1 MSRSHTQTGAITS
14 MEMGASTHSGEV
26 PWPVDWRHGG
36 GTVQNFAAAAWQ
48 VPTGAT
54 NSIHQVGVLMGLPGL
69 VEVAV
74 AVGMLCAAVGF
85 SLGLA
90 IGCGRQPRWAERG
103 SFVHKVSIG
112 FATLDRLDAVM
123 LRFEVEE
130 GSRLAGV
137 EVAELRLPS
146 GSGVALITRGPDVF
160 LPSGSTV
167 LRTGDQVLA
176 VTARAQVGEVEDRL
190 RSVSRFGRLAG
201 WYETLETNSA
211 QALGVRR
218 GTV

>member
-1 MSRSHTQTGAITS
+1 
-14 MEMGASTHSGEV
+14 MG
-26 PWPVDWRHGG
+26 P
-36 GTVQNFAAAAWQ
+36 
-48 VPTGAT
+48 
-54 NSIHQVGVLMGLPGL
+54 PGL
-69 VEVAV
+69 LEVAV
-74 AVGMLCAAVGF
+74 SVGMLCAAVGF
-85 SLGLA
+85 AVGLA
-90 IGCGRQPRWAERG
+90 IGCGRQPRWQEKG

-123 LRFEVEE
+123 LRFEVED

-137 EVAELRLPS
+137 EVDELRLPN
-146 GSGVALITRGPDVF
+146 GSGVVLITRGPEVF

-176 VTARAQVGEVEDRL
+176 VTARDHVGEVEDRL

-201 WYETLETNSA
+201 WYETLEPTNSA

-218 GTV
+218 RTA